1 MENKKITRDDLNFAA
16 LFDMMFGVPLDSE
29 DVKEN
34 DVDENDNEEEEEELE
49 LEDDDLPFCDFDFDP
64 DDFCDEEDAPLENE
78 AMWGITNINRVIF
91 NPPAT
96 VICWEDGSKTVVKCA
111 EGQLFDRYAGF
122 SAAVMK
128 KLFGSTACAKE
139 IMEQCDVDNWKA
151 CMEAEK
157 ERRREENQAK
167 EAKNREAKKHNT
179 PSPTDSDT
187 ADLFIRLLADAL
199 ERFKKQ
205 LEIKDGEEE

>member
-1 MENKKITRDDLNFAA
+1 MENKKITRDDLDFTA
-16 LFDMMFGVPLDSE
+16 LFDMMFGVPFDSE
-29 DVKEN
+29 DVKKN
-34 DVDENDNEEEEEELE
+34 DIDENDNEVEEEELK

-64 DDFCDEEDAPLENE
+64 DDFCDTPENE
-78 AMWGITNINRVIF
+78 TMWGIPDIDRVIF

-128 KLFGSTACAKE
+128 RLFGSTARAKE
-139 IMEQCDVDNWKA
+139 MMEQCDVDNWKA
-151 CMEAEK
+151 YMEAEK

-167 EAKNREAKKHNT
+167 EAKNREAKKHND
-179 PSPTDSDT
+179 PSPTD
-187 ADLFIRLLADAL
+187 FIRLLADAL

-205 LEIKDGEEE
+205 LEIKDGEEK